1 MRATLT
7 AGVRQA
13 SETFAETVGEAAKR
27 SVPAEPAGS
36 RSTTFAMTKSRHTQ
50 SSADRILD
58 AAEHLFS
65 RRGFYGAS
73 LRDIAKQASVQM
85 SLVNYHFGPK
95 EELFRQVIR
104 RRADEH
110 ASAIA
115 ASLQALLKEQER
127 HPVTIEDVIRALLRP
142 IIDRY
147 VNGGEGW
154 RDYIQLLSRASH
166 QHQDANFIAP
176 FVETYQPIMDRY
188 TNEFLLLFPQA
199 DKADV
204 FWSIVFLEAALAN
217 ILLQSTLAERVSQ
230 GAFTATDLSGVL
242 DRMVRFFGA
251 GFRELAGP

>member
-1 MRATLT
+1 MTT
-7 AGVRQA
+7 A
-13 SETFAETVGEAAKR
+13 
-27 SVPAEPAGS
+27 
-36 RSTTFAMTKSRHTQ
+36 RHKQ
-50 SSADRILD
+50 PSPDRILD

-73 LRDIAKQASVQM
+73 LRDIARAASVQM

-95 EELFRQVIR
+95 EELFRQVVR

-115 ASLQALLKEQER
+115 ASLQALLDEQER
-127 HPVTIEDVIRALLRP
+127 RPVTVEDVIRALLTP

-147 VNGGEGW
+147 INGGEGW

-188 TNEFLLLFPQA
+188 TNEFLLLFPRA

-230 GAFTATDLSGVL
+230 GAFTAADISPALE
-242 DRMVRFFGA
+242 RMVRFFGA
-251 GFRELAGP
+251 GFRELAKP

>member
-1 MRATLT
+1 MAT
-7 AGVRQA
+7 
-13 SETFAETVGEAAKR
+13 
-27 SVPAEPAGS
+27 P
-36 RSTTFAMTKSRHTQ
+36 RHTQ
-50 SSADRILD
+50 SSPDRILD
-58 AAEHLFS
+58 AAEQLFS

-95 EELFRQVIR
+95 EDLFRQVVR

-110 ASAIA
+110 ANAIA
-115 ASLQALLKEQER
+115 ASLQALLDEQER
-127 HPVTIEDVIRALLRP
+127 RPVTIEDVIRALLTP

-147 VNGGEGW
+147 IHGGKGW

-166 QHQDANFIAP
+166 QHHDANFIAP

-188 TNEFLLLFPQA
+188 TNEFLRLFPDS
-199 DKADV
+199 DKTDI

-242 DRMVRFFGA
+242 ERMVRFFGA
-251 GFRELAGP
+251 GFRELARP